1 MSSPQ
6 IFLPLNFTSLR
17 DVLYP
22 LLQVVSA
29 HISPLCSTVIN
40 QVYNYAIKLATLLEM
55 KKMGSSTRIDSGT
68 ALFLG
73 AGSAN
78 G

>member
-1 MSSPQ
+1 M
-6 IFLPLNFTSLR
+6 FLPLNFTSPR

-68 ALFLG
+68 DLFLG